1 MTIHLYTFGWNEMRI
16 IGFFFRHY
24 EPWVDK
30 FIFFDDG
37 STDGTLELL
46 ASKKNV
52 EIRPFTYAFPNSFS
66 LSVQAW
72 RNSCWKESRGEAD
85 WVIVTDA
92 DEHLHHP
99 ALSSYLARCKDEG
112 VTYMPA
118 LGFDMVTESF
128 PQPQEHLATSHT
140 IGAPSA
146 VYSKLRIFD
155 PVAIEEVNYRIGAH
169 SASPSGRLVLPAQ
182 DDLLLLHYKHLGTS
196 YVPARHAA
204 LGARLRERDLK
215 NGWGVHYLFD
225 DRRYGQYLANLT
237 GRLVDVTDASYV
249 PSRDHREQRWWR
261 PEFDAAVSP
270 AEAR

>member
-1 MTIHLYTFGWNEMRI
+1 VTIHLYTFGWNEMRM

-37 STDGTLELL
+37 STDGTLDLL

-52 EIRPFTYAFPNSFS
+52 EIRPFTYAFPDSFS

-72 RNSCWKESRGEAD
+72 RNSCWKESRGAAD

-128 PQPQEHLATSHT
+128 PQPQENLATSRT

-169 SASPSGRLVLPAQ
+169 TASPSGRLVLPAQ
-182 DDLLLLHYKHLGTS
+182 DDLLLLHYKHLGTD
-196 YVPARHAA
+196 YVPSRHAA
-204 LGARLRERDLK
+204 LGARLRERDLRHK
-215 NGWGVHYLFD
+215 WGAHYFFD
-225 DRRYGQYLANLT
+225 DRRYAQYLANLT
-237 GRLVDVTDASYV
+237 GRLLDVTDASYV

-261 PEFDAAVSP
+261 PKFATAVSS
-270 AEAR
+270 AEVH

>member
-1 MTIHLYTFGWNEMRI
+1 MTIHLYTFGWNEMRM

-52 EIRPFTYAFPNSFS
+52 EIRPFAYASPDSFS

-112 VTYMPA
+112 VTYIPA
-118 LGFDMVTESF
+118 LGFDMVTEFVPAASGSISPPAIRSVLQAPSTANSEFSIPSPSRRSITVSAHIPHRQAGALFF
-128 PQPQEHLATSHT
+128 PRRMISCSCTTSISEPTMCQRAMPHLAPGSE
-140 IGAPSA
+140 S
-146 VYSKLRIFD
+146 
-155 PVAIEEVNYRIGAH
+155 
-169 SASPSGRLVLPAQ
+169 
-182 DDLLLLHYKHLGTS
+182 GTS
-196 YVPARHAA
+196 RMV
-204 LGARLRERDLK
+204 GASTTSSM
-215 NGWGVHYLFD
+215 
-225 DRRYGQYLANLT
+225 T
-237 GRLVDVTDASYV
+237 GDMGST
-249 PSRDHREQRWWR
+249 
-261 PEFDAAVSP
+261 SP
-270 AEAR
+270 I

>member
-1 MTIHLYTFGWNEMRI
+1 MRI

-52 EIRPFTYAFPNSFS
+52 EVRPFTYAFPDSFS

-85 WVIVTDA
+85 WVIVTDVGRA
-92 DEHLHHP
+92 SASSRSLLLLGEVQGRGRDLYAGARLRHGDGVCSRSLRSISPP
-99 ALSSYLARCKDEG
+99 AIRSVL
-112 VTYMPA
+112 
-118 LGFDMVTESF
+118 
-128 PQPQEHLATSHT
+128 Q
-140 IGAPSA
+140 APSTA
-146 VYSKLRIFD
+146 NSEFSIPSPSRRSITVSAR
-155 PVAIEEVNYRIGAH
+155 H
-169 SASPSGRLVLPAQ
+169 TASPSGRLVLPAQ
-182 DDLLLLHYKHLGTS
+182 DDLLLLHYKHLGTN

-225 DRRYGQYLANLT
+225 DRRYGQYLADLT

-249 PSRDHREQRWWR
+249 PSRDHREERWWR
-261 PEFDAAVSP
+261 PEFAAAVSP